1 MHIIGRKESVYI
13 RNGSTPT
20 GLVWNSNMAAV
31 SLFWNTNMAAVTSCE
46 KAHVGTRYQVP
57 GPCQAKSDIEL
68 FADNSTPNNSA
79 LMLTDFCVRKM
90 KALFSRTQ
98 KIVKFKSTT

>member
-31 SLFWNTNMAAVTSCE
+31 SLFWNINMNALTSCE
-46 KAHVGTRYQVP
+46 NAHVEGTRAVP
-57 GPCQAKSDIEL
+57 GK
-68 FADNSTPNNSA
+68 
-79 LMLTDFCVRKM
+79 VRQRVVCRQFN
-90 KALFSRTQ
+90 AE
-98 KIVKFKSTT
+98 